1 MGNVFVVTSQTMG
14 SGDDELGTML
24 IASFFRKLAGSETK
38 PEQIIFYNEGVKLL
52 ADGSRALDGLILLAE
67 AGVDLVACG
76 TCVEFFELGSR
87 LKVGRVGA
95 MQGIVAALSG
105 KGCVVTI

>member
-1 MGNVFVVTSQTMG
+1 MANVLVVTSQTMG
-14 SGDDELGTML
+14 SGDDELGAML
-24 IASFFRKLAGSETK
+24 IASFFRKLAGSENK
-38 PEQIIFYNEGVKLL
+38 PEQIIFYNAGVKLL
-52 ADGSRALDGLILLAE
+52 ADGSHALDGLILLAD

-76 TCVEFFELGSR
+76 TCVEFFQLGDR
-87 LKVGRVGA
+87 LKVGRVGT